1 MKKAT
6 KVIICLTGLF
16 LLAFGSLQAQDDA
29 HPAADSSRSVIA
41 APDGDTTA
49 LPPLPTGNADNSVPV
64 RDTTAPQK
72 DNTAPATDTPAGMQ
86 DSSTKTS
93 PDAGATAK
101 DGADGAKDGASTAKD
116 GMSSAKDGASTAK
129 DGADGA
135 KADAKPAG
143 DTTSSERTN
152 PIRKLDTR
160 WFISPLLKL
169 QFQDFA
175 FLEKNRKGYL
185 SDAGNLPFFNRGNA
199 SFAASAYKNLTGRLS
214 FSADLGLSFGHVT
227 NDNVLIS
234 QTKSKT
240 YNLLNASVYYHL
252 LAASY
257 RLQPYITIGF
267 NDLINDASY
276 LSAPIGIGAKF
287 NARKVMVLGQIT
299 YGYGLS
305 KNISNTTMYSMGIYI
320 PINNKKHKQL
330 DSIDNSPYNRRTKED
345 DAKKKDTTK
354 SGSVVINNY
363 ITINIDSVLKARG
376 LDGLDGS
383 DGRSARK
390 KSSDDGDD
398 DGSDGSTAG
407 RGGKKRQSGSL
418 SSSMNLEDFSFNDFR
433 MDTVDGKP
441 VIRFVI
447 YFEFNDYGLTGKAF
461 GSIDKVIGHLRH
473 NTELSVEIKGYTDSV
488 GTDQYNNLLSRK
500 RAKMVMDYMN
510 SRGVPSE
517 LMKAKAYGKD
527 NPVADNGDPNQAW
540 LNRRAEI
547 IVHEK

>member
-6 KVIICLTGLF
+6 KVITCLTGLF
-16 LLAFGSLQAQDDA
+16 LLALGSLQAQDSA
-29 HPAADSSRSVIA
+29 HPAADSSRTVIA
-41 APDGDTTA
+41 SSDSTMQPA
-49 LPPLPTGNADNSVPV
+49 
-64 RDTTAPQK
+64 RDTTAQGSAPAADTVALPKETKENSPARDTTQK
-72 DNTAPATDTPAGMQ
+72 DNTTPATDNPAAAQ
-86 DSSTKTS
+86 DNSTKTQ
-93 PDAGATAK
+93 PDAATA
-101 DGADGAKDGASTAKD
+101 AKEGGNAST
-116 GMSSAKDGASTAK
+116 
-129 DGADGA
+129 
-135 KADAKPAG
+135 DAKPAG
-143 DTTSSERTN
+143 DTTSAER
-152 PIRKLDTR
+152 PDPVRRLDTR

-185 SDAGNLPFFNRGNA
+185 SDANNLPFFNRGNA

-240 YNLLNASVYYHL
+240 YNLLNVSVYYHL

-257 RLQPYITIGF
+257 RLQPYVTIGF

-320 PINNKKHKQL
+320 PINNKKHRQL
-330 DSIDNSPYNRRTKED
+330 DSIDNSPYNRPGKDKD
-345 DAKKKDTTK
+345 DAKKKDTAKNAT
-354 SGSVVINNY
+354 VIVNNY

-376 LDGLDGS
+376 LDGADGA
-383 DGRSARK
+383 DGRPARRK
-390 KSSDDGDD
+390 NSDDGDD
-398 DGSDGSTAG
+398 DSDGASG
-407 RGGKKRQSGSL
+407 GSKGGKKRRGSSL

-447 YFEFNDYGLTGKAF
+447 YFEFNEYGLTGKAF

-473 NTELSVEIKGYTDSV
+473 NTNLSVEIKGYTDSV
-488 GTDQYNNLLSRK
+488 GTDQYNNMLSRR
-500 RAKMVMDYMN
+500 RAKMVLDYMN

-527 NPVADNGDPNQAW
+527 NPVADNADPNQAW

>member
-6 KVIICLTGLF
+6 KVITCLTGLF
-16 LLAFGSLQAQDDA
+16 LLALGSLQAQDSA
-29 HPAADSSRSVIA
+29 HPAADSSRPVIA
-41 APDGDTTA
+41 APDSTTQPA
-49 LPPLPTGNADNSVPV
+49 
-64 RDTTAPQK
+64 RDTTTQGSAPAGDTVALPKQIGDTVALPKENSASTRDTTQK
-72 DNTAPATDTPAGMQ
+72 DNTPTPTDNAAAAQ
-86 DSSTKTS
+86 DNSAKTQ
-93 PDAGATAK
+93 PDAATAK
-101 DGADGAKDGASTAKD
+101 DAGGNAKT
-116 GMSSAKDGASTAK
+116 
-129 DGADGA
+129 
-135 KADAKPAG
+135 DAKPAG
-143 DTTSSERTN
+143 DTTSAERTD
-152 PIRKLDTR
+152 PVRRLDTR
-160 WFISPLLKL
+160 WFISPLLKF

-185 SDAGNLPFFNRGNA
+185 SDANNLSFFNRGNA

-214 FSADLGLSFGHVT
+214 FSADLGLSFGHLT

-234 QTKSKT
+234 QTRSKT
-240 YNLLNASVYYHL
+240 YNLLNVSIYYHL

-257 RLQPYITIGF
+257 RLQPYVTIGF

-320 PINNKKHKQL
+320 PLNNKKHKQL
-330 DSIDNSPYNRRTKED
+330 DSIDNSPYNRPGKDKD
-345 DAKKKDTTK
+345 DAKKKDTAKNAT
-354 SGSVVINNY
+354 VIVNNY

-376 LDGLDGS
+376 LDGIDGA

-390 KSSDDGDD
+390 KSDDGDD
-398 DGSDGSTAG
+398 DGSDGATGSK
-407 RGGKKRQSGSL
+407 GGKRHKGNSL

-447 YFEFNDYGLTGKAF
+447 YFEFNEYGLTGKAF

-473 NTELSVEIKGYTDSV
+473 NPNLSVEIKGYTDSV
-488 GTDQYNNLLSRK
+488 GTDQYNNMLSRR
-500 RAKMVMDYMN
+500 RAKMVLDYMN
-510 SRGVPSE
+510 SRGVPTE

-547 IVHEK
+547 IVREK